1 MITLNIPVA
10 VDEIKKKKIT
20 LYPCHANRASSAG
33 QECVRRLVYDRVAW
47 DKKILHDVGLQ
58 YIFDEGNRSEET
70 TMKELNEAGVQVFE
84 GQRAFK
90 YPENG
95 GETIVTGRIDCTVT
109 QEAIPLEAK
118 SITEMVILLIV
129 ERKI

>member
-1 MITLNIPVA
+1 
-10 VDEIKKKKIT
+10 
-20 LYPCHANRASSAG
+20 
-33 QECVRRLVYDRVAW
+33 
-47 DKKILHDVGLQ
+47 
-58 YIFDEGNRSEET
+58 
-70 TMKELNEAGVQVFE
+70 MKELNEAGVQVFE

-118 SITEMVILLIV
+118 SINPYDFGTISDYESVKKHKK
-129 ERKI
+129 ENKKKKRKKKIEVYKNLPPLSSPLFVFTKKNFGGGCKTCIRQLP